1 MAAMPAETSLSQ
13 PSDGICPSNS
23 ICRFDTR
30 AISLHFTLASED
42 VSRCAE
48 SLDRL
53 SGVKATHEQIRAVYL
68 DTPDYAI
75 AGLGLA
81 FGIRRRSGT
90 GKYGGW
96 KRFVEPLS
104 PATPKAARRARA
116 SCLRQATAIDVV
128 AQAETQRWLWSFFC
142 GGTLIEARLER
153 ANIVMNGK
161 TAVLGSLSLRC
172 DAPNAAFLRFVAEI
186 CEPDRLRL
194 SAASDL
200 ARAYRLCD
208 GPSASYV
215 AAFAPNLDA
224 DMDAGAAFRTI
235 ATACFDQFLLN
246 EALIRATGNHEAV
259 HQCRVALRRLSAC
272 LRFFSGFI
280 GGTDYET
287 LRADLKKLGTY
298 LRDARDLDVM
308 IADVIAPKLAADPTC
323 GANALMCEI
332 EARHKMAHADLVAAL
347 CAPSSAALFLRFAL
361 WLEAGDWTGFT
372 DQKSVK
378 RRHEPIAKYAR
389 EKFEKMHGK
398 FVARCADLGE
408 MDKDDRH
415 RTRIHAKNLRYDTEF
430 FTGLADSKS
439 ARKRM
444 LAFIHAVKSLQT
456 VLGDW
461 NDILMARQF
470 LSGFGQ
476 TTGTESEPKTNAEKT
491 AASTATNSPT
501 TAANAL
507 AQSIENIS
515 EAEFDEKTTKACQ
528 AFGKLKPFWTQLG

>member
-1 MAAMPAETSLSQ
+1 MAAKPAETSVSQ
-13 PSDGICPSNS
+13 PPDGFCRSDS
-23 ICRFDTR
+23 R
-30 AISLHFTLASED
+30 ALSLHFTLAGED
-42 VSRCAE
+42 VAHCADK
-48 SLDRL
+48 LDRL
-53 SGVKATHEQIRAVYL
+53 SGGKATHEQIRAVYL

-75 AGLGLA
+75 AGLGLG

-90 GKYGGW
+90 SKYGRW

-104 PATPKAARRARA
+104 PATPKTARHARA
-116 SCLRQATAIDVV
+116 SCLRRASAIDVV

-142 GGTLIEARLER
+142 DGTAAEARLDRE
-153 ANIVMNGK
+153 NFVVNGK
-161 TAVLGSLSLRC
+161 TVVLGSLSLRC
-172 DAPNAAFLRFVAEI
+172 DAPNAAFLHFVTEI

-194 SAASDL
+194 SAESNL
-200 ARAYRLCD
+200 ARAYRLC
-208 GPSASYV
+208 GGQSARYV
-215 AAFAPNLDA
+215 AAFAPPLDA
-224 DMDAGAAFRTI
+224 DMDAGAAFRAI

-246 EALIRATGNHEAV
+246 EALIRATGDREAV

-272 LRFFSGFI
+272 LRFFSGFV
-280 GGTDYET
+280 GGSDYET
-287 LRADLKKLGTY
+287 LRADLKTLGTY

-308 IADVIAPKLAADPTC
+308 IADVITPKLATDPPYGAD
-323 GANALMCEI
+323 ALMRAI
-332 EARHKMAHADLVAAL
+332 EAQRKTAYAELVATL

-361 WLEAGDWTGFT
+361 WLEAGAWTGFT
-372 DQKSVK
+372 DPKSVE
-378 RRHEPIAKYAR
+378 RQHEPIAKYAR
-389 EKFEKMHGK
+389 EKFEKLHAK
-398 FVARCADLGE
+398 FVARCSELGE

-415 RTRIHAKNLRYDTEF
+415 RTRIHAKNLRYDAEF
-430 FTGLADSKS
+430 FTSLADSRS

-444 LAFIHAVKSLQT
+444 LAFIRAVKSLQT

-476 TTGTESEPKTNAEKT
+476 TTGTESEPKTNAKKT
-491 AASTATNSPT
+491 AASKATNSPV

-515 EAEFDEKTTKACQ
+515 EAEFGEKTTKACQ